1 MRALMVVVLLG
12 WASVGASVARAEAPA
27 LRIGVQYGTSM
38 LAVMLMEHGKLVEQR
53 ARAAGLGEV
62 AVSYRNISGPVA
74 MSDGVLSGALDI
86 GINGAPSVLLLWDKT
101 RASANPV
108 RGLAAV
114 STNPSILVTRNPDVR
129 GIRDFTER
137 DRIALP
143 GVKIALNAILL
154 QMAAQKEWG
163 AAEWGRLDARTTTLG
178 HPDALAAMLSGAGDI
193 TAHFSGPP
201 FSTIEIKAG
210 MRPILRAHDVLGDGW
225 DMIMF
230 AATKVHDANPQ
241 LMAATLA
248 ALQDAMDAIH
258 ADPRAAAAT
267 YLAMSGDKKSGVEDI
282 LALITDPDTSYGT
295 RPRSVS
301 QFAEFM
307 VGVGLLKTRPA
318 GWSDVFFA
326 DLPRGPATP

>member
-1 MRALMVVVLLG
+1 MRIIAALLLG
-12 WASVGASVARAEAPA
+12 LWAGRAHAEAA
-27 LRIGVQYGTSM
+27 QLRVGVQYGTSM
-38 LAVMLMEHGKLVEQR
+38 LAVMLMENGRLVER
-53 ARAAGLGEV
+53 HALAAGLGEV

-101 RASANPV
+101 RNSAGAV

-114 STNPSILVTRNPDVR
+114 STNPSILVTRNPAVQT
-129 GIRDFTER
+129 IRDFTER

-154 QMAAQKEWG
+154 QMAAAKAWGPNEW
-163 AAEWGRLDARTTTLG
+163 ARLDARTTTLG

-201 FSTIEIKAG
+201 FSTLEIKAG

-225 DMIMF
+225 DMLMF
-230 AATKVHDANPQ
+230 ASARFRDANPR
-241 LMAATLA
+241 LVGAVLA
-248 ALQDAMDAIH
+248 ALDEAQRAIR

-267 YLAMSGDKKSGVEDI
+267 YLAMSGDKKSSVEDI
-282 LALITDPDTSYGT
+282 VALITDPDTTYGT
-295 RPRSVS
+295 TPRSVM
-301 QFAEFM
+301 QFAAFM
-307 VGVGLLKTRPA
+307 HGVGLLKNQPG
-318 GWSDVFFA
+318 GWTDVFFP
-326 DLPRGPATP
+326 DLPR